1 MNLSEYALGNRAL
14 VKFLIV
20 VLVVGGI
27 FSFVSMSKLEDPEIR
42 VKQAL
47 VVTVYPG
54 ASAHKVELEVTD
66 VLEKEIRAMGDIAS
80 VESKSMNDLSIITVE
95 LETTVPPAE
104 LEQKWDILRRRVSNA
119 ALQLPDG
126 AVTPVVK
133 DDFGDVYGMFYAM
146 TNDGLADEEMVEYAN
161 LVKRELQ
168 DIPGVRRV
176 DIYGDRK
183 PCINIDFVQD
193 KMANLG
199 VHPAEILSTLNNQNK
214 TVYSGY
220 FKTGD
225 KRLRVGVD
233 DSYESISDIENLL
246 IQGHENDQLRLK
258 DVAAI
263 TRGYQDPSRNEMRY
277 DGCRALGVSVSMEK
291 GGNIVTL
298 GEQVDLR
305 LAQLK
310 SSRIPVGID
319 FEKVFFQPDR
329 VREAISTFMINLV
342 ESVLVVILVLMLTM
356 GFRSGMIIGCGLV
369 IIVLGS
375 FVVLYLLD
383 GTLQRVSLAALIVA
397 MGMLVDNAIVIVD
410 GILVDLKRG
419 VPKPAALTNIGKKT
433 AMPLLG
439 ATLIAIL
446 AFFPIFMSPDTVGEY
461 VRDLFIVLAVSLLL
475 SWVLALTQ
483 IPMHADRALKVKNE
497 HLTEDQVY
505 GSRMYRLFRQFLTY
519 MLFHKKLAVGVV
531 VVLLALSAWC
541 FRYIPQGFFP
551 DLSYT
556 QLYIEYKMPEGVT
569 LEAVKKDI
577 AGIESYLLSRPD
589 ITHVTSSFGGTP
601 SRYNLVRSIAL
612 PAMSYGELIVDYTD
626 AGALKASIPEL
637 QQYLTDHYPEAYVRI
652 KRYNLMYEDFP
663 VELMFTGPDPA
674 VLKELAAKAQ
684 EIMDDEPTA
693 DLVTRDWEPEMP
705 VLLIDYYQP
714 IARQAGLS
722 RTDVGLSLLSAT
734 DGLPVGAYYE
744 GTTSMP
750 IYIKSVNNKGDEADN
765 LENVP
770 VWSVMPSLAGLNGE
784 TMKGLLLGTVKK
796 EDLLAEAVGST
807 PLTQATRGI
816 RLTWEDPVVW
826 RYNGQRAIKA
836 RCNNIA
842 GETAESVRTRLIPAI
857 DTIPLPEGYTK
868 QWLGE
873 HKASSE
879 AMRYLFKNVPW
890 AIVMMILI
898 LIALFKDF
906 KKPAII
912 FLCLPLAAIGI
923 VFGMLLSGK
932 DFGFVAI
939 VGALGLIGMMIKNG
953 VVLLD
958 EINLQLAAGKD
969 RLQALLDSSSS
980 RFRPVLMASMTTI
993 LGMIPLLND
1002 DLFGSLAVTIMG
1014 GLLVGTVITLVFI
1027 PVLYALFFPFKR
1039 DR

>member
-684 EIMDDEPTA
+684 QIMDDEPTA

-705 VLLIDYYQP
+705 VLMIDYYQP